1 MTILNEHGTIDGRL
15 LPDMR
20 RRTLLAGMTAAL
32 AVGVAGFPGEG
43 AAQANAGRLR
53 VALQVNP
60 SSLDPATGG
69 AGADHVALYNFYDT
83 LVDWEPDTLAA
94 RPGLARSFEF
104 SDQQTLVLDLQEG
117 VTFHDGTPMDAE
129 AVKFNLDRSR
139 EAEVS
144 NIRADL
150 ASIASVEVTGPLQVT
165 LRLSRPDAALPLI
178 LSDRAGMMISP
189 AALQA
194 SENGRVDR
202 APVGTGPWKF
212 VSWTDGE
219 RILGEAYE
227 GHWQEG
233 RPGLQGIELLMMPE
247 ASTRLRAVQSGQVE
261 IAHLVSEHQL
271 PIIERNPKLKVASS
285 PTLYCTLLY
294 LNGSRGPLQ
303 DQRVRQALNL
313 GVDREAF
320 LLATQSGVGE
330 AARMILPKSHWAY
343 DPEAEEFTAYDPD
356 RARALLAEAGYP
368 NGIELDFRGVPTQ
381 THIQAQEVILSQLE
395 KIGVRGRFTNAP
407 AAEAVGRYFGEEKL
421 GDACLSAWTG
431 RPDPSLT
438 YSLLYTQQSYFN
450 AGKVAPPEGFDEA
463 IATSRSTSDQAER
476 AKALAVVQRLV
487 IEAGLVVPLVF
498 RSELDATASTVSN
511 YQANLLG
518 KPKFR
523 DVTLA
528 G

>member
-1 MTILNEHGTIDGRL
+1 MIISNKSGTADCRL
-15 LPDMR
+15 FPDMR
-20 RRTLLAGMTAAL
+20 RRNLLAGMTAAF
-32 AVGVAGFPGEG
+32 AVGVAGFPHGS
-43 AAQANAGRLR
+43 AAQVSAGRLR

-69 AGADHVALYNFYDT
+69 AGADHVVLYNFYDT
-83 LVDWEPDTLAA
+83 LVDWEPETLAA

-104 SDQQTLVLDLQEG
+104 SDPQTLVLDLQAG
-117 VTFHDGTPMDAE
+117 VRFHDGMPMDAE
-129 AVKFNLDRSR
+129 AVKFNLERNRTSQ
-139 EAEVS
+139 VS

-165 LRLSRPDAALPLI
+165 LRLGRPDAALPLI
-178 LSDRAGMMISP
+178 LSDRAGMMVSP
-189 AALQA
+189 TALQA
-194 SENGRVDR
+194 SESGRIDR

-212 VSWTDGE
+212 VSWTDGA
-219 RILGEAYE
+219 RIFGEAFK
-227 GHWQEG
+227 GHWREG
-233 RPGLQGIELLMMPE
+233 RPGLREIELLIMPE

-261 IAHLVSEHQL
+261 IAHLISEHQL
-271 PIIERNPKLKVASS
+271 PVIKRNPKLKVASS

-294 LNGSRGPLQ
+294 LNGARGPLK
-303 DQRVRQALNL
+303 DPRVRKALNL
-313 GVDREAF
+313 GIDREAF
-320 LLATQSGVGE
+320 LLATQAGVGE

-343 DPEAEEFTAYDPD
+343 DPEAEKFTAYDPD
-356 RARALLAEAGYP
+356 RARALLAEAGYAS
-368 NGIELDFRGVPTQ
+368 GIDLDFRGVPTQ
-381 THIQAQEVILSQLE
+381 THIQAQEVVLSQLQ

-407 AAEAVGRYFGEEKL
+407 AAEAVGRFFGEEKL
-421 GDACLSAWTG
+421 GDVCLSAWTG

-438 YSLLYTQQSYFN
+438 YSLLYSEQSYFN
-450 AGKVAPPEGFDEA
+450 SGKVAPPVGFGEA
-463 IATSRSTSDQAER
+463 ITTSRSTSDQAKR

-487 IEAGLVVPLVF
+487 MEAALVVPLVF